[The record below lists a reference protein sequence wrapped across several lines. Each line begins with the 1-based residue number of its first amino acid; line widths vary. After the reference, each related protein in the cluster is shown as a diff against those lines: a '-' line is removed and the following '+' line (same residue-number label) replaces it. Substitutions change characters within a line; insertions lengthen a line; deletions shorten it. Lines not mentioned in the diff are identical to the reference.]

1 MIDST
6 KPIDDATP
14 LDDTSGLK
22 LSKNKS
28 YTLKEIYI
36 KEAENIADATI
47 KYLSAIPTKKEA
59 PFTYDWFLNLHIEMF
74 GNVWDWAG
82 KPRKIENRKKQIN
95 INIENLAKLS
105 HLGVRTV
112 NRFFAG
118 DDVKL
123 STIERITNLLGLDFA
138 GNEVVPLKE
147 LEKQRAKEKALFM
160 ASLVQ
165 STSALEVQG
174 LEKDSLNKIIT
185 KFEKEFLQG
194 QYKNRLWIA

>member
-1 MIDST
+1 M
-6 KPIDDATP
+6 AQ
-14 LDDTSGLK
+14 L
-22 LSKNKS
+22 NKGFKM
-28 YTLKEIYI
+28 TRLELIQ
-36 KEAENIADATI
+36 
-47 KYLSAIPTKKEA
+47 
-59 PFTYDWFLNLHIEMF
+59 
-74 GNVWDWAG
+74 
-82 KPRKIENRKKQIN
+82 KIENRKKQIN
-95 INIENLAKLS
+95 ISIENLARLS
-105 HLGVRTV
+105 NLGVRTV

-138 GNEVVPLKE
+138 GNEVVPLNQ

-174 LEKDSLNKIIT
+174 LEEDSLNKIID

-194 QYKNRLWIA
+194 QYKNRLWVA

>member
-1 MIDST
+1 MT
-6 KPIDDATP
+6 R
-14 LDDTSGLK
+14 LEL
-22 LSKNKS
+22 
-28 YTLKEIYI
+28 I
-36 KEAENIADATI
+36 K
-47 KYLSAIPTKKEA
+47 
-59 PFTYDWFLNLHIEMF
+59 
-74 GNVWDWAG
+74 
-82 KPRKIENRKKQIN
+82 KIEDRKKQIN
-95 INIENLAKLS
+95 ISIENLAKLS

-118 DDVKL
+118 EDVKL

-165 STSALEVQG
+165 STSALEAQG
-174 LEKDSLNKIIT
+174 LEKDSLNKIID

>member
-1 MIDST
+1 MTRLELIQ
-6 KPIDDATP
+6 
-14 LDDTSGLK
+14 
-22 LSKNKS
+22 
-28 YTLKEIYI
+28 
-36 KEAENIADATI
+36 
-47 KYLSAIPTKKEA
+47 
-59 PFTYDWFLNLHIEMF
+59 
-74 GNVWDWAG
+74 
-82 KPRKIENRKKQIN
+82 KIENRKKQIN
-95 INIENLAKLS
+95 ISIENLAKLS

-138 GNEVVPLKE
+138 GNEVIPLKE

-165 STSALEVQG
+165 STSALEAQG
-174 LEKDSLNKIIT
+174 LEKDSLNKIID

>member
-1 MIDST
+1 MTRLELIQ
-6 KPIDDATP
+6 
-14 LDDTSGLK
+14 
-22 LSKNKS
+22 
-28 YTLKEIYI
+28 
-36 KEAENIADATI
+36 
-47 KYLSAIPTKKEA
+47 
-59 PFTYDWFLNLHIEMF
+59 
-74 GNVWDWAG
+74 
-82 KPRKIENRKKQIN
+82 KIETRKKQIN
-95 INIENLAKLS
+95 ITIENLAKLS
-105 HLGVRTV
+105 NLGVRTV

-165 STSALEVQG
+165 STSALEAQG
-174 LEKDSLNKIIT
+174 LEKDSLNKIID

-194 QYKNRLWIA
+194 QYKNRLWVA

>member
-1 MIDST
+1 MT
-6 KPIDDATP
+6 R
-14 LDDTSGLK
+14 LEL
-22 LSKNKS
+22 
-28 YTLKEIYI
+28 I
-36 KEAENIADATI
+36 K
-47 KYLSAIPTKKEA
+47 
-59 PFTYDWFLNLHIEMF
+59 
-74 GNVWDWAG
+74 
-82 KPRKIENRKKQIN
+82 KIEDRKKQIN
-95 INIENLAKLS
+95 ISIENLAKLS

-138 GNEVVPLKE
+138 GNEVIPLKE

-165 STSALEVQG
+165 STSALEAQG
-174 LEKDSLNKIIT
+174 LEKNSLNKIID

-194 QYKNRLWIA
+194 QYKNRLWVA